1 MFEKIAHYVKN
12 RAFLIGFLPIF
23 GLEGLIIYPLPPA
36 FYLEEKPSLE
46 WVVTPLTYADVTQNN
61 AENDSPV
68 IPFLAVMQDSALIA
82 SGASTPVP
90 RSKKIKVVMTAYSS
104 HPDETDDT
112 PFTTA
117 SGTKTRDGIVA
128 ANFLPFG
135 TAVKIPE
142 LFGDKVFVVEDRMHR
157 RFSKRMDIWMPS
169 KKDAIIFGKVSAEIE
184 ILN

>member
-1 MFEKIAHYVKN
+1 MFEKIRNYAKN

-23 GLEGLIIYPLPPA
+23 GLEGLIISPLPPV

-46 WVVTPLTYADVTQNN
+46 IESDAAP
-61 AENDSPV
+61 S
-68 IPFLAVMQDSALIA
+68 ILAITQDSALIA
-82 SGASTPVP
+82 SGASAPAL

-104 HPDETDDT
+104 HPDETDST
-112 PFTTA
+112 PFLTA
-117 SGTKTRDGIVA
+117 SGTATRDGVVA

-142 LFGDKVFVVEDRMHR
+142 LFGDKVFIVEDRMHR